1 MTEHMT
7 ESSDIIVGSSPV
19 CRICEEYGFS
29 VDGYLEEALRK
40 LEARPEL
47 LADEAEYT
55 HRLSVCEKCEYKMAD
70 GCCRM
75 CGCYVVLRART
86 AAARCPMRN
95 RWKHS

>member
-1 MTEHMT
+1 MSEAESAELMT
-7 ESSDIIVGSSPV
+7 DGSQI
-19 CRICEEYGFS
+19 CRICAQYGFS
-29 VDGYLEEALRK
+29 VDGYLEEALKK

-47 LADEAEYT
+47 LADEAEYAR
-55 HRLSVCEKCEYKMAD
+55 RLAVCEKCGDKMAD

-95 RWKHS
+95 RWNQS